1 MSRDV
6 WVSRRFWFGVGGVL
20 CGAFVA
26 SFAGDDSI
34 PVWLVKLFGV
44 GSSTCGGV
52 IMLLQNSDLKAKGSE
67 ATREHKAMP

>member
-6 WVSRRFWFGVGGVL
+6 WISRRFWFGFGSIL

-26 SFAGDDSI
+26 AFAGD
-34 PVWLVKLFGV
+34 PGVAAWVVKLVGV

-52 IMLLQNSDLKAKGSE
+52 IMLLQNSDLKAKGVE